1 MRGLGRYGCKKKKRG
16 GVDLKLMLRSVSSV
30 DIDMEIGEKEGQRTS
45 LEHFSSF
52 TVPGYSQLRNF
63 LSILSLK
70 DLRGDLCL

>member
-1 MRGLGRYGCKKKKRG
+1 MVVKKKKG
-16 GVDLKLMLRSVSSV
+16 GVDLKLMLRSVSSI
-30 DIDMEIGEKEGQRTS
+30 DTDMETGEKEGQRTTS